1 MSQQLV
7 NKINNYREFYT
18 GMDWDN
24 WSADDAETLACQG
37 WELIQQ
43 LAREVVLRAERQGE
57 QGGGT

>member
-1 MSQQLV
+1 MSKQLV

-24 WSADDAETLACQG
+24 WDADDAETLARQG

-43 LAREVVLRAERQGE
+43 LAREVVLRAERRGE
-57 QGGGT
+57 LGGGT